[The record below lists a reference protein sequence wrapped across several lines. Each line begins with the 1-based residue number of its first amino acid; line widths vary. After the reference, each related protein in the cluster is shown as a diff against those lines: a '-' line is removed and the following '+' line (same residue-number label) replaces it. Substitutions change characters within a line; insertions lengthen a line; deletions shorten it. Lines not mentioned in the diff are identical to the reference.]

1 MQNALTLISLVLPIF
16 LVIFIGIVL
25 RYLNII
31 TLEYNK
37 ISSKI
42 IFNIALPLFLFKKIS
57 ENNYTFEGSAGFIL
71 FAVVSTII
79 FFVLMWIVA
88 SLFKLS
94 DEVRGVFIQGAF
106 RGNYAI
112 VGLALIS
119 SVLDHDSLVKSAML
133 IAFVLPLYNIL
144 AVIALAYP
152 AKNVKGNFIKDI
164 LINPLVISV
173 IIAFALNGIG
183 FKTPQVID
191 QTIGYIAALT
201 LPLALISIGASFSIS
216 EIKNIS
222 KSAVYSTLFKLVLQ
236 PLLFTPIAF
245 YFGFTQEEIIILF
258 IFFACPTAIASY
270 IMAEA
275 MNRDGQLAGS
285 IVALSTLLSI
295 VTISIGLYLLML

>member
-42 IFNIALPLFLFKKIS
+42 IFNIALPLFLFKKIR

-133 IAFVLPLYNIL
+133 IAKKPSL
-144 AVIALAYP
+144 AEI
-152 AKNVKGNFIKDI
+152 GNFW
-164 LINPLVISV
+164 LIISPTV
-173 IIAFALNGIG
+173 KLGFANDFSLG
-183 FKTPQVID
+183 K
-191 QTIGYIAALT
+191 LT
-201 LPLALISIGASFSIS
+201 
-216 EIKNIS
+216 
-222 KSAVYSTLFKLVLQ
+222 T
-236 PLLFTPIAF
+236 
-245 YFGFTQEEIIILF
+245 
-258 IFFACPTAIASY
+258 
-270 IMAEA
+270 
-275 MNRDGQLAGS
+275 
-285 IVALSTLLSI
+285 
-295 VTISIGLYLLML
+295 